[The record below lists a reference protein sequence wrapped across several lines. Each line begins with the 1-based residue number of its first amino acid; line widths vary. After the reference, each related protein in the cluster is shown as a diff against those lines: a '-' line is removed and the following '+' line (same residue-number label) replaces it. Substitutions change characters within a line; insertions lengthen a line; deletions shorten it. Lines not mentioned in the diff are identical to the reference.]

1 MKKQFTALAAFALS
15 LLLAA
20 CGSSASTGSAD
31 TVQSAAETTAS
42 STAEAPTADSETP
55 PADSEETVPEFQA
68 QTIVDN
74 EFCTVILESIDE
86 NGMWGYSWKV
96 QLENKTDKNLMF
108 SIDDCS
114 VNGVMAD
121 PFWASSVA
129 AGKKS
134 NETVS
139 WSSSLFEENGI
150 CSDNVTQ
157 VTFDLR
163 VHDADDWSADNFVD
177 DTFTIYPMG
186 EENATTV
193 ERTAQDSDLVLFDND
208 ECTLIVTG
216 FDPDSLFGYAVNVYL
231 VNKTDKTL
239 IFSVDD
245 ASINGYMCDP
255 FWATSV
261 AAGKTENSSIEWS
274 DSTLEENGIESVEE
288 IELPIRVHYEDDW
301 TSGDLVNDVYTI
313 TPQ

>member
-1 MKKQFTALAAFALS
+1 MKKHFTALAAFALS

-42 STAEAPTADSETP
+42 STAEAPTADSE
-55 PADSEETVPEFQA
+55 ETVPEFQA

-74 EFCTVILESIDE
+74 AFCTVILESIDE

-150 CSDNVTQ
+150 SSDNVTQ

-239 IFSVDD
+239 VFSVDD

>member
-1 MKKQFTALAAFALS
+1 MKKHFTALAAFALS

-42 STAEAPTADSETP
+42 STAEAPT
-55 PADSEETVPEFQA
+55 ADSEETVPEFQA

-150 CSDNVTQ
+150 SSDNVTQ

-239 IFSVDD
+239 MFSVDD

-274 DSTLEENGIESVEE
+274 DSTLEESGIESVEE